1 MVIRNFALNEVEITD
16 PILKNAFEKEQ
27 EYLQSI
33 EADRLLAGFRA
44 TAGLPKKAEQYPG
57 GWENSELSG
66 HTLGHYMTALAQVY
80 ASTKAEDSKERLEYI
95 LEELSACQTESG
107 YLFATGEVIFDKLEE
122 GKLVWMPWYTM
133 HKLISGLLAVYRL
146 AKLPQALRIVKKLGE
161 WVCGRVLKWTEK
173 EQRRVLCIADGG
185 MSDCLYELYKEIGDE
200 ACLEAAA
207 KFEELPLL
215 EKTAKGED
223 GLSYKQANHT
233 ITKFLGAVNRYLV
246 SGEKDRFYLDAAQ
259 LFFDIVTK
267 NHVYVTGGMGEL
279 EHFRASGKLGENRTQ
294 CNCESCSTYNMLKLA
309 ERLYALTGEKCY
321 MEYYESAF
329 FNAILGSQDPET
341 GMTTFFQPMES
352 GYFKAFADPFSNFWC
367 CTGTGMESFTK
378 LNCGI
383 YHQAEEELYVNL
395 YIASKLRAEN
405 FGVLLT
411 QNTSME
417 QVEEVSFAIEA
428 EKPTRFVLC
437 LRVPEWAGEEIT
449 LTLNGSVPEYAMT
462 GGYMRLDREWKSGDR
477 VELRFAPEVKLHSLP
492 DKPNAVAAT
501 YGPFVLAASLGRE
514 DMTVAFMNSNVAVP
528 TKKVPVRD
536 RIVLKDKV
544 SFSEWLGKGK
554 QNFLKREG
562 ETEFLLQG
570 TDADEQLLFRP
581 YHTLYRERYGI
592 YFDYYDEESLPDDL
606 RAELEAQR
614 SEEERLAAE
623 AAEEERLRL
632 EKEAEEERLAAEAAE
647 AERLR
652 LEKEAEEERLRREK
666 EVEEER
672 LRREKEAEEERLA
685 AEAAE
690 AERLR
695 QEKEAE
701 EERLRLEKEAEE
713 ERLRREKEAEEER
726 VRLEKEAE
734 EKRLEEERRAE
745 EEARRLA
752 AEKVAE
758 AERAAEIAEAKAREE
773 EAGLRAAQMAQEKAE
788 AEAATLRAEAEAA
801 AAKTEAEA
809 AKAAK
814 AEALAKQAKANK
826 QANKAAKK
834 AAKKKHHAYREFR
847 LWKLFAW
854 LFAGLAVLTVLYL
867 FATPISKGF
876 FIGKDAVDT
885 FLAEKLPKVAEFL
898 KVKGDGAAMP
908 VFKNA
913 GTTVYYVEDAEKYV
927 AETAWPQDYRVSVER
942 LQGKQYICIEGYG
955 VKVSYLNEAS
965 EGESKH
971 VYLEKGD
978 RKALYFWEY
987 NLENPETLCPLNGV
1001 FNNAGVEQYAFHT
1014 GTGKNGMY
1022 VLDAETLEECKVI
1035 LQEETLYQ
1043 ALAVEEYAEEDENVR
1058 ITMKVKDVPYTFT
1071 VPKKSGA
1078 AVPDAYKLKPAGI
1091 ICTVGEGGGQME
1103 AYVVS
1108 ADAYLGKLTGELE
1121 YINQSYV
1128 VGELAF
1134 CAYTEATDLQG
1145 AQKTRIEVA
1154 GDNRE
1159 RFLVPVRE
1167 DIRKYEYDEEAFLLE
1182 RNGEL
1187 RYIKDGKTVSA
1198 KGIRVSEAQGRIDWE
1213 TVAASGVEYAMIRIG
1228 ARGDGANGRCQT
1240 DVNYKRNV
1248 KGALEEGIE
1257 AGVYFV
1263 SRATTVEEAKEEA
1276 QFVIKNMKD
1285 YEISWPVALDTVEHV
1300 GDKKTR
1306 ASGISAEDRTA
1317 CAKAFMEEIAAAGYT
1332 PVWYA
1337 DSRWSV
1343 LKYNM
1348 GELADYDMWYT
1359 SSSEDDAYPY
1369 HYTMWQYKN
1378 DTEIP
1383 GISKNAELSMSFV
1396 DYGQAKKQEQ

>member
-66 HTLGHYMTALAQVY
+66 HTLGHYMVALAQSY
-80 ASTKAEDSKERLEYI
+80 AATKAEDSKERLEYI
-95 LEELSACQTESG
+95 LEELSLCQAERG
-107 YLFATGEVIFDKLEE
+107 YLFATGEEIFDKLENGE
-122 GKLVWMPWYTM
+122 LVWMPWYTM
-133 HKLISGLLAVYRL
+133 HKLIFGLLTVYRL
-146 AKLPQALRIVKKLGE
+146 VNLPQALRIVKKLGD
-161 WVCGRVLKWTEK
+161 WVCRRVLKWTEK
-173 EQRRVLCIADGG
+173 EQRKVLCIADGG
-185 MSDCLYELYKEIGDE
+185 MNDCLYELYKEIGDE
-200 ACLEAAA
+200 AYLEAAA
-207 KFEELPLL
+207 KFEELPFL
-215 EKTAKGED
+215 EKIRNGND
-223 GLSYKQANHT
+223 VLPYKHADHT
-233 ITKFLGAVNRYLV
+233 IAKVLGAVNRYAVL
-246 SGEKDRFYLDAAQ
+246 GESERFYLDAAQ
-259 LFFDIVTK
+259 CFFDTVAEHHI
-267 NHVYVTGGMGEL
+267 YVTGGMGEL
-279 EHFRASGKLGENRTQ
+279 EHFRAPGTLGENRTQ
-294 CNCESCSTYNMLKLA
+294 CNCESCSAYNMLKLA
-309 ERLYALTGEKCY
+309 ERFYALTGEKRY
-321 MEYYESAF
+321 MDYCERAL
-329 FNAILGSQDPET
+329 FNAILGSQNPET
-341 GMTTFFQPMES
+341 GMTTFFQPMEA
-352 GYFKAFADPFSNFWC
+352 GYFKTFAKPFSNFWC
-367 CTGTGMESFTK
+367 CTGTGMESFTN
-378 LNCGI
+378 LNHGI
-383 YHQAEEELYVNL
+383 YHYTEGEIYVNL
-395 YIASKLRAEN
+395 YLASKLRSER
-405 FGVLLT
+405 FGVQLI
-411 QNTSME
+411 QNASLE
-417 QVEEVSFAIEA
+417 QIEKVSFLVET
-428 EKPTRFVLC
+428 EEPTRFGLC
-437 LRVPEWAGEEIT
+437 LRVPEWAGEKVSVT
-449 LTLNGSVPEYAMT
+449 VNDAVPEYKTAD
-462 GGYMRLDREWKSGDR
+462 GYICLNREWKNGDR
-477 VELRFAPEVKLHSLP
+477 IELRFTPEVVLHALP

-501 YGPFVLAASLGRE
+501 YGPFVLAADLGRE
-514 DMTVAFMNSNVAVP
+514 DMTVELMKSNVTVP
-528 TKKVPVRD
+528 TKRVSVHD
-536 RIVLKDKV
+536 RIVLKDGV
-544 SFSEWLGKGK
+544 SFKDWFQAGK
-554 QNFLKREG
+554 QGFVKREG
-562 ETEFLLQG
+562 EPVFSLLG
-570 TDADEQLLFRP
+570 TDADELLLFSP
-581 YHTLYRERYGI
+581 YYKHYRERYGI
-592 YFDYYDEESLPDDL
+592 YFDYYDEENLPDDL
-606 RAELEAQR
+606 RTELEEQR
-614 SEEERLAAE
+614 REEAERLRLE
-623 AAEEERLRL
+623 KEEEEERLRL
-632 EKEAEEERLAAEAAE
+632 EKEEEERLAAEAAE

-652 LEKEAEEERLRREK
+652 LEKEAEEERL
-666 EVEEER
+666 
-672 LRREKEAEEERLA
+672 
-685 AEAAE
+685 
-690 AERLR
+690 
-695 QEKEAE
+695 
-701 EERLRLEKEAEE
+701 
-713 ERLRREKEAEEER
+713 
-726 VRLEKEAE
+726 RLEKEAE

-801 AAKTEAEA
+801 AAKAEAEA

-854 LFAGLAVLTVLYL
+854 LFAGLAVLAVLYL

-955 VKVSYLNEAS
+955 VKVSYLNEVS

-987 NLENPETLCPLNGV
+987 NFEKPETLCPLNGV
-1001 FNNAGVEQYAFHT
+1001 FNNADVEQYAFHT

-1058 ITMKVKDVPYTFT
+1058 ITMKVKEVPYTFT

-1154 GDNRE
+1154 GDNGE

-1248 KGALEEGIE
+1248 KGALAEGIE

-1359 SSSEDDAYPY
+1359 SNGEDDAYPY

-1383 GISKNAELSMSFV
+1383 GISKNAELCMSFV